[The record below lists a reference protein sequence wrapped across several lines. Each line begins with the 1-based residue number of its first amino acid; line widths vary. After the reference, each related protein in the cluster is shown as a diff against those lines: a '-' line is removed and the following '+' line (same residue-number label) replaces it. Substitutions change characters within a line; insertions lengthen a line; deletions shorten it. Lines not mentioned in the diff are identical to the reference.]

1 MINWYAIIVLGFVIS
16 ILAVIVLAI
25 FKIIPILLAALLYLV
40 GIPLVMVLFGYIIYK
55 LEEKGYIHDDEFP
68 G

>member
-1 MINWYAIIVLGFVIS
+1 MINWYAVVVLGFVIS
-16 ILAVIVLAI
+16 VLAVIVLAI

-55 LEEKGYIHDDEFP
+55 LEQKGYIHDDEFP

>member
-1 MINWYAIIVLGFVIS
+1 MINWYAIIVLSFVIS
-16 ILAVIVLAI
+16 VLAIIVLAI

-55 LEEKGYIHDDEFP
+55 LEQKGYIHDDEFP

>member
-1 MINWYAIIVLGFVIS
+1 MINWYAIVILSFVVS

-55 LEEKGYIHDDEFP
+55 LEQKGYIHDDEFP

>member
-1 MINWYAIIVLGFVIS
+1 MINWYAIIVLSFVIS
-16 ILAVIVLAI
+16 VLAIIVLAI

-40 GIPLVMVLFGYIIYK
+40 GIPVVMVLFGYIIYK
-55 LEEKGYIHDDEFP
+55 LEQKGYIHDDEFS

>member
-1 MINWYAIIVLGFVIS
+1 MINWYAIVVLSFVVS

-55 LEEKGYIHDDEFP
+55 LEQKGYIHDDEFP